1 MAKLDELLKAFRSR
15 EGIKGTTVAKM
26 MTRKE
31 AGNYTTI
38 GSRVSN
44 PFSHPKYNVSSIGR
58 DKHYFL
64 LNRYE
69 KDIAKD
75 LIKSLTHVIKNNISL
90 SSKQKKNVYDNYDM
104 LIQLQRANK
113 KSEDILIKDG
123 KNPLDVIATEQA
135 KVKPSQLSSDL
146 TEKSPDLFKDLED
159 LNKTMKDMDEA
170 AKELEKSGM
179 GLETDM
185 KKLKE
190 ATDELK
196 KSIDDPFDEIG
207 KAERREKHKFMNTGK
222 GYWKNEAYNRAVAR
236 KLLLNLDKN
245 GIIKL
250 TDKVRDSLKNYDDLR
265 GGGTAIHV
273 PDPIRVLREHIKPAS
288 QSDHDTIFDIL
299 PQGLDEYS
307 AAKPG
312 VFDDLVKKLRD
323 DTKQWRS
330 GGPDEWVTEKK
341 WQIKPKVGEAEEYFN
356 PTEFQNRINY
366 EKDLLALIKSGES
379 AYGKDPHFTKQGI
392 DIQNK
397 RIKEL
402 EEARIRVHPEYKGP
416 FPKVDP
422 KNTAF
427 IMHSIDESWGP
438 HGGDI
443 NRIGRY
449 TMRTK
454 VDPKT
459 GESTSTSWDTFDEK
473 KGKFYDKESDW
484 KFNTAYKNNEEVDL
498 DVIESKF
505 FDESG
510 MKQEGKDIVKEGLAG
525 LEKKLKKDKFKVI
538 KEGDEGYDEITEK
551 LGITA
556 RPGHPLTLEGKADL
570 KLVKP
575 STKDEKF
582 RAQLKAKLIN
592 LPEFKKTNMTEAD
605 MDFVLK
611 DVRAD
616 LGMDGSY
623 QTVMKNAKLLDEQ
636 KKKTTM
642 DEAWNEAL
650 KGFPTSGK
658 VDDIKKWLL
667 NKREEDIKKGIDVS
681 GTDELLKSDFE
692 KATKVKKRDA
702 LNIRIMKN
710 FDQPLD
716 DIALGKEGYN
726 LQEINVLKNAR
737 KRLESGEETHPNEA
751 LLREKEL
758 LADEAGVEVDELTL
772 AIDWGDF
779 TPDSFATGGRVG
791 YFMGSGSKG
800 ELTEILDRLKMV
812 TQGEGMYS
820 NWNHANRKSLQRIL
834 TSRANALLGN

>member
-15 EGIKGTTVAKM
+15 EGIKGTNVAKM
-26 MTRKE
+26 MSRKE

-104 LIQLQRANK
+104 LVQLQRANK

-123 KNPLDVIATEQA
+123 KNPLDVIAAEQA

-159 LNKTMKDMDEA
+159 LNKTMKDMDDA
-170 AKELEKSGM
+170 AKNLEESGM
-179 GLETDM
+179 GLETEM
-185 KKLKE
+185 QKIKK
-190 ATDELK
+190 ASDDLK
-196 KSIDDPFDEIG
+196 KSLEDPLDEVG
-207 KAERREKHKFMNTGK
+207 RAERREKHKFMNTGK
-222 GYWKNEAYNRAVAR
+222 EYWKNEAYNRAVGR
-236 KLLLNLDKN
+236 KLLLHLDKN

-288 QSDHDTIFDIL
+288 TSDMDTIFDIL
-299 PQGLDEYS
+299 PQGLDEVS
-307 AAKPG
+307 ASKPG
-312 VFDDLVKKLRD
+312 VFDDVVKRLKTDKKKWRD
-323 DTKQWRS
+323 AGKESDASIAGTYE
-330 GGPDEWVTEKK
+330 GPIWKEETK
-341 WQIKPKVGEAEEYFN
+341 WQIKPKIGEAEEYFN

-366 EKDLLALIKSGES
+366 EKETLAMIKRGES
-379 AYGKDPHFTKQGI
+379 AYGSDLKDDRLLQGI
-392 DIQNK
+392 KMYED
-397 RIKEL
+397 RIKKL
-402 EEARIRVHPEYKGP
+402 EEARIRVYPEFKGP

-422 KNTAF
+422 ANTNF

-443 NRIGRY
+443 NRIGRHK
-449 TMRTK
+449 MKTK
-454 VDPKT
+454 VDKET
-459 GESTSTSWDTFDEK
+459 GESTSVSWDTFDEK
-473 KGKFYDKESDW
+473 TGKFFEKESDY
-484 KFNTAYKNNEEVDL
+484 KFNKAYKGNEEVDIKPV
-498 DVIESKF
+498 DTKEGIES
-505 FDESG
+505 
-510 MKQEGKDIVKEGLAG
+510 L
-525 LEKKLKKDKFKVI
+525 KVI
-538 KEGDEGYDEITEK
+538 SEGDEGFDEISEK

-556 RPGHPLTLEGKADL
+556 RPGFPVTETGKADL

-616 LGMDGSY
+616 LGMDESY
-623 QTVMKNAKLLDEQ
+623 QTVLKNAKLLDEQ
-636 KKKTTM
+636 KKKKNM
-642 DEAWNEAL
+642 DEAWNEAT
-650 KGFPTSGK
+650 KDFPTSGN
-658 VDDIKKWLL
+658 VDDIKKWL
-667 NKREEDIKKGIDVS
+667 KDKETKTTTGPEVSGID
-681 GTDELLKSDFE
+681 DLLKSDFE

-758 LADEAGVEVDELTL
+758 LADEAGVDVDELTL
-772 AIDWGDF
+772 SIDWGDF
-779 TPDSFATGGRVG
+779 TPDSFATGGGVG
-791 YFMGSGSKG
+791 YFMGSGSG
-800 ELTEILDRLKMV
+800 ELTDILERLKMV

-820 NWNHANRKSLQRIL
+820 NWNHANRKSLQRAL

>member
-26 MTRKE
+26 MSRKE

-75 LIKSLTHVIKNNISL
+75 LIKSLTHVIKNNIKL
-90 SSKQKKNVYDNYDM
+90 APKQKKNVYDNYDM

-170 AKELEKSGM
+170 AKNLETSGM
-179 GLETDM
+179 DLKTDM
-185 KKLKE
+185 EKIMK
-190 ATDELK
+190 ASDDLK
-196 KSIDDPFDEIG
+196 KSLEDPFDEIG
-207 KAERREKHKFMNTGK
+207 RAERREKHKFMNTGK

-236 KLLLNLDKN
+236 KLLLHLDKN

-273 PDPIRVLREHIKPAS
+273 PDPIRVLREHIKPAHS
-288 QSDHDTIFDIL
+288 SDSDTIFDIL

-307 AAKPG
+307 ASRPG
-312 VFDDLVKKLRD
+312 VFDDLVKRLKTDKKKWRD
-323 DTKQWRS
+323 IEAESRPMGERPDM
-330 GGPDEWVTEKK
+330 GPIWKEEPK
-341 WQIKPKVGEAEEYFN
+341 WQIKPKIGEAEEYFN

-366 EKDLLALIKSGES
+366 EKDILAMIKSGES
-379 AYGKDPHFTKQGI
+379 AYGKEPD
-392 DIQNK
+392 
-397 RIKEL
+397 RIAEAVKMQEKAIKNL
-402 EEARIRVHPEYKGP
+402 EEARIRVYPEFKGP

-422 KNTAF
+422 SNTNF

-443 NRIGRY
+443 NRIGRHR
-449 TMRTK
+449 MKTK
-454 VDPKT
+454 VDPET
-459 GESTSTSWDTFDEK
+459 GESTSVSWDTFDEK
-473 KGKFYDKESDW
+473 KGKFFEKESDY
-484 KFNTAYKNNEEVDL
+484 KFNKAYKNNEEVDIKPV
-498 DVIESKF
+498 DTKEGIES
-505 FDESG
+505 
-510 MKQEGKDIVKEGLAG
+510 L
-525 LEKKLKKDKFKVI
+525 KVI
-538 KEGDEGYDEITEK
+538 SEGDEGFDEISEK

-582 RAQLKAKLIN
+582 RAELKAKLIN

-667 NKREEDIKKGIDVS
+667 KKREEDIKKGIDVS

-758 LADEAGVEVDELTL
+758 LADEAGVDVDELTL
-772 AIDWGDF
+772 EIDWGDM